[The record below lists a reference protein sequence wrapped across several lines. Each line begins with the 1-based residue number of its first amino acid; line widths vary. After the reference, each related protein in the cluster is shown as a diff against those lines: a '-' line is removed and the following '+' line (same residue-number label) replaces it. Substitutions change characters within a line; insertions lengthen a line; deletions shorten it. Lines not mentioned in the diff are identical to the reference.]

1 LTVESAVR
9 PGHHRRRLRIALTL
23 LASLLIVFALVSA
36 RLFIWPAQG
45 MPAHVDAII
54 MFAGSDDRLGT
65 ALQLAKEHRA
75 PVLVIS
81 RGREGYGAPCP
92 RVTLKVKL
100 ICFDP
105 DPPNTRGEAEFAGR
119 LARQDHWKS
128 LVLVTGRFQVTRA
141 RLLMSQCFGG
151 LIYVVPVSLAWSE
164 WPVRF
169 AYEWGALAK
178 ALILHQAC

>member
-1 LTVESAVR
+1 MEPAAS
-9 PGHHRRRLRIALTL
+9 PGYPRRRLRIALTV
-23 LASLLIVFALVSA
+23 LASLFMVFALVSA

-45 MPAHVDAII
+45 MPAHVDAIV

-65 ALQLAKEHRA
+65 ALRLAEEQRA

-81 RGREGYGAPCP
+81 RGREGYGGPCP
-92 RVTLKVKL
+92 SVTPKVKL

-119 LARQDHWKS
+119 LARQNHWKS

-151 LIYVVPVSLAWSE
+151 PVYVVPVSLAWSE
-164 WPVRF
+164 WPSQF

-178 ALILHQAC
+178 ALILHQACLS